1 MGVTDTSEKGLET
14 LIVTALAGHT
24 DAALTKS
31 VELRETGTPAGVGY
45 NIGDPKDYDR
55 EHAVDLVN
63 LLAFLNDTQPK
74 VVETLGL
81 DSDGP
86 KRQQFLHRLQGE
98 IAKRGVI
105 DVLRNGMKHG
115 PASVI
120 LFYGRP
126 SPGNIKAAALFKS
139 NIFSVTRQL
148 RYSKDSTRL
157 ALDLCIFINGLP
169 IITFELKNKLT
180 KQTVADAV
188 EQYKRDRDP
197 RELLFQFKR
206 CAVHFAVDDHEVKM
220 CTDLKGKDS
229 WFLPF
234 NKGYNDGA
242 GNPPN
247 PNGLQ
252 TDYLWKEILTRE
264 GLSEILEN
272 YAQVTETKDDKG
284 RKKYKQVFP
293 RYHQLDVVRKL
304 LGDAKSRSAGRR
316 YLIQHSAGSGKS
328 NSIAWL
334 SHQLV
339 GLEKSG
345 KEIFD
350 SVIVVTDRRI
360 LDKQIRDTIKQ
371 FAQVSTTI
379 GAVKEG
385 ESASKTNQLTKFLRD
400 GKKIIICT
408 VQTFPFVLDKIGS
421 EHRGK
426 KFAIIIDEAH
436 SSQGGRASAKMQ
448 MALSEHGE
456 EAEEET
462 TEDKV
467 IRIMETRKM
476 LPNASYFAFTATP
489 KNKTLELFGERQSNG
504 SFRPFHSYTMKQA
517 IQEEFIMDVLK
528 NYTPVDSYCRLT
540 KKIEEDP
547 EFDVRRANK
556 KLKAYVEG
564 HRHAVREKAEIMI
577 DHFHDQVIA
586 KKKIG
591 GKARAMVV
599 CKSIKQAMLYKE
611 AFDAYLKE
619 RKSPWK
625 AIVAFSGEH
634 EWAGDPKVNEAKMN
648 GFASSKIVETFAADE
663 VKGIPRKQPY
673 RFLIVAEKF
682 QTGYDEPLLHTMY
695 VDKVLSGIKAVQ
707 TLSRLNRAHPEK
719 RDVFV
724 LDFEND
730 VDTIEAAFA
739 DYYRTTIL
747 SKETDPNKLHD
758 LKNSLDG
765 AQVYDWSQVQNFVGL
780 YLDGADRDK
789 LDPILEAC
797 VTRYREDLDED
808 TQVEFK
814 GNAKMFAR
822 TYSFLASVLP
832 YTFPEWEY
840 LSTFLTFL
848 IPKLPSPR
856 EEDLSQGIIESVNM
870 DSYRLEVQAQ
880 LAITPPDKD
889 AEIEPVPMGKAGGK
903 GEPEL
908 DRLSNILNSWNEH
921 FGGIEWKDEDKI
933 RKVITEEIPAK
944 VSADR
949 AYKHARKNSDIQNA
963 RIEHNSALKRVMNDI
978 IADHL
983 DLYKK
988 YSDDDNFR
996 KKLGDFIFNL
1006 TYENVAA

>member
-1 MGVTDTSEKGLET
+1 M
-14 LIVTALAGHT
+14 
-24 DAALTKS
+24 
-31 VELRETGTPAGVGY
+31 
-45 NIGDPKDYDR
+45 
-55 EHAVDLVN
+55 
-63 LLAFLNDTQPK
+63 
-74 VVETLGL
+74 
-81 DSDGP
+81 
-86 KRQQFLHRLQGE
+86 
-98 IAKRGVI
+98 
-105 DVLRNGMKHG
+105 
-115 PASVI
+115 
-120 LFYGRP
+120 
-126 SPGNIKAAALFKS
+126 
-139 NIFSVTRQL
+139 
-148 RYSKDSTRL
+148 
-157 ALDLCIFINGLP
+157 
-169 IITFELKNKLT
+169 
-180 KQTVADAV
+180 
-188 EQYKRDRDP
+188 
-197 RELLFQFKR
+197 
-206 CAVHFAVDDHEVKM
+206 
-220 CTDLKGKDS
+220 
-229 WFLPF
+229 
-234 NKGYNDGA
+234 
-242 GNPPN
+242 
-247 PNGLQ
+247 
-252 TDYLWKEILTRE
+252 
-264 GLSEILEN
+264 
-272 YAQVTETKDDKG
+272 
-284 RKKYKQVFP
+284 
-293 RYHQLDVVRKL
+293 RKL
-304 LGDAKSRSAGRR
+304 LRDAKTKGAGHR

-334 SHQLV
+334 AHQLV

-345 KEIFD
+345 QEIFD

-385 ESASKTNQLTKFLRD
+385 ESASKTTQLTKYLRD

-599 CKSIKQAMLYKE
+599 CKSIKQAMLYKD

-648 GFASSKIVETFAADE
+648 GFASSKIEETFAADE
-663 VKGIPRKQPY
+663 VKGIPRKHPY

-707 TLSRLNRAHPEK
+707 TLVPLEPRAP
-719 RDVFV
+719 
-724 LDFEND
+724 
-730 VDTIEAAFA
+730 
-739 DYYRTTIL
+739 
-747 SKETDPNKLHD
+747 
-758 LKNSLDG
+758 
-765 AQVYDWSQVQNFVGL
+765 
-780 YLDGADRDK
+780 
-789 LDPILEAC
+789 
-797 VTRYREDLDED
+797 
-808 TQVEFK
+808 
-814 GNAKMFAR
+814 
-822 TYSFLASVLP
+822 
-832 YTFPEWEY
+832 
-840 LSTFLTFL
+840 
-848 IPKLPSPR
+848 
-856 EEDLSQGIIESVNM
+856 
-870 DSYRLEVQAQ
+870 
-880 LAITPPDKD
+880 
-889 AEIEPVPMGKAGGK
+889 GKARCLRPRFRERHRHHRGRVCGLLPHHHFEQ
-903 GEPEL
+903 G
-908 DRLSNILNSWNEH
+908 DR
-921 FGGIEWKDEDKI
+921 
-933 RKVITEEIPAK
+933 P
-944 VSADR
+944 
-949 AYKHARKNSDIQNA
+949 Q
-963 RIEHNSALKRVMNDI
+963 
-978 IADHL
+978 
-983 DLYKK
+983 
-988 YSDDDNFR
+988 
-996 KKLGDFIFNL
+996 
-1006 TYENVAA
+1006 